1 MSDLFGGRG
10 GRRRAKTKGA
20 NIASEVTVDF
30 GAAISGTEV
39 QVRLQDHAE
48 PVKVR
53 IPAGAGD
60 GDKVRVPGH
69 GAPGAP
75 GGGPGDLIIAVRVR
89 PHEYFERSGLDL
101 YLDLPIGVAEAY
113 RGGKVTVPTPEGNV
127 TMKVPK
133 LAQSGQVVRLKGRG
147 VKRKNAQGDLYVRF
161 LIRLPSAESA
171 ELDEA
176 VEAFE
181 QAADENLRAGISF

>member
-1 MSDLFGGRG
+1 MRDLFGGRG
-10 GRRRAKTKGA
+10 GRRRTKAKGA
-20 NIASEVTVDF
+20 DIASEVTVDF

-39 QVRLQDHAE
+39 QVRLQDNAE

-69 GAPGAP
+69 GAPGTL
-75 GGGPGDLIIAVRVR
+75 GGAPGDLLIAIRVR
-89 PHEYFERSGLDL
+89 PHEHFERSGLDL

-113 RGGKVTVPTPEGNV
+113 RGGKVTVPTPAGNV

-161 LIRLPSAESA
+161 LIRLPTTESA
-171 ELDEA
+171 DLDEA

-181 QAADENLRAGISF
+181 QAADEDLRAGISF